1 LLDPRYAYI
10 SAYLKADEPN
20 VFASKHLS
28 RMLGISNIRD
38 IQSIIRE
45 TDIGNYLE
53 GISFNNFDDL
63 DQSLWRYFVHC
74 IKEIETFKFIP
85 DDIKKLSSVYI
96 EKYDVANIK
105 AALQA
110 VGSTGNRNPIIPV
123 GIIHDNGLLDE
134 LSDAENVADII
145 ELLTRSRLAH
155 YIPII
160 EESESDGSTKSRLL
174 LGARLD
180 GEYYR
185 VMLGM
190 ANSIREG
197 DTLAQSIGIV
207 IDLTN
212 LQIVA
217 RAIIEGIGTEVADY
231 TIPGG
236 YIITDKTI
244 RELLAVKIVDL
255 PRRLEDSK
263 YYQLAK
269 ELASSYEK
277 SKRVTTVDEV
287 LETYKF
293 KSLRE
298 TLSPT
303 ILSPLV
309 MAWYLILKETEIR
322 NLRIIFRAIYDNISI
337 EEIKKYLVF

>member
-1 LLDPRYAYI
+1 MLDPRYAYV
-10 SAYLKADEPN
+10 SAYLKADETN
-20 VFASKHLS
+20 VFAPRHLS

-53 GISFNNFDDL
+53 GISLNNFDDL

-74 IKEIETFKFIP
+74 VKEIESFDFLP
-85 DDIKKLSSVYI
+85 ADIKTLSSVYI

-105 AALQA
+105 AALQLI
-110 VGSTGNRNPIIPV
+110 GSTSNRNPIIPV
-123 GIIHDNGLLDE
+123 GIIHDNELLDE
-134 LSDAENVADII
+134 LSCAENVADVS
-145 ELLTRSRLAH
+145 ELLTRSQLAH

-160 EESESDGSTKSRLL
+160 EDFEPDGSAKSRLL

-180 GEYYR
+180 GEYFR
-185 VMLGM
+185 VMLDM
-190 ANSIREG
+190 ASKIRDG
-197 DTLAQSIGIV
+197 DTLAQSIGII

-244 RELLAVKIVDL
+244 RDLLAVKIADM
-255 PRRLEDSK
+255 PRRLEDGK
-263 YYQLAK
+263 YNNIAK
-269 ELASSYEK
+269 ELSNSYEK
-277 SKRVTTVDEV
+277 TKRVTTVDDI

-298 TLSPT
+298 VLSPT

-309 MAWYLILKETEIR
+309 MAWYLVLKETEIR
-322 NLRIIFRAIYDNISI
+322 NLRIIFRAIYDNVSI
-337 EEIKKYLVF
+337 EEIKRYLVF

>member
-1 LLDPRYAYI
+1 MLDPKYAYI

-53 GISFNNFDDL
+53 GVSFNNFDDL

-74 IKEIETFKFIP
+74 VKEIESFKFIP
-85 DDIKKLSSVYI
+85 DDMKKLSSVYI

-110 VGSTGNRNPIIPV
+110 FGSTSNRNPIIPV
-123 GIIHDNGLLDE
+123 GIIHDNELLDE
-134 LSDAENVADII
+134 LSCAENVADVI

-155 YIPII
+155 YVPII
-160 EESESDGSTKSRLL
+160 EQFEPDGSTKSKLL

-180 GEYYR
+180 SEYYR

-190 ANSIREG
+190 ANKIREG
-197 DTLAQSIGIV
+197 DTLAQSIGII

-231 TIPGG
+231 TISGG

-244 RELLAVKIVDL
+244 RELLAVKIVDM
-255 PRRLEDSK
+255 PRRLEDGK
-263 YYQLAK
+263 YYQIAK
-269 ELASSYEK
+269 ELTNSYEK
-277 SKRVTTVDEV
+277 TKRVTTVDEV

-303 ILSPLV
+303 VLSPLV
-309 MAWYLILKETEIR
+309 MAWYLVLKETEIR
-322 NLRIIFRAIYDNISI
+322 NLRIIFRAIYDNVSI
-337 EEIKKYLVF
+337 EEIKRYLVF